1 MKNKFDYKEHYK
13 FNDLI
18 KIMSLLRSENG
29 CIWDREQN
37 HKSIRNNF
45 IEETYEAIEAIDTDN
60 LDLLKEELGDVLL
73 QVVFHAQIEKENN
86 TFDIDDVT
94 DGICKKLILRHPHV
108 FGDTD
113 VENTDQVLDNWNAIK
128 QKEKKQDTAAKAMND
143 VARSLPALMR
153 SQKII
158 KRASKAGLISTDINS
173 SVQALY
179 DVINEIKSLTDV
191 GNCITGEQ
199 LGKMLMNTAKLAVS
213 ANIECEQALYDIC
226 EEYIKGDFKF

>member
-13 FNDLI
+13 FDDLI
-18 KIMSLLRSENG
+18 EIMSLLRSENG

-158 KRASKAGLISTDINS
+158 KRASKAGLVSTDINS
-173 SVQALY
+173 SVPVSYTHL
-179 DVINEIKSLTDV
+179 DVYKRQLLT
-191 GNCITGEQ
+191 
-199 LGKMLMNTAKLAVS
+199 
-213 ANIECEQALYDIC
+213 
-226 EEYIKGDFKF
+226 F